1 MRQFLEDGTKFAWED
16 GRNECTIPPDQ
27 PPPLIWERD
36 IDSRKSKHALISQWR
51 GNEKIAFRHSFA
63 IKEIRNSL
71 KISSRTR
78 AMEEVENMRD
88 LRHPHVAALLG
99 TYMHKDRLH
108 ILIFPAACCDLG
120 DFLTSISNEW
130 IQRRT
135 ELHPIMPDLDRV
147 ETESN
152 KDSTTSSQK
161 DPMIN
166 SGILSDDSPQ
176 LELHRQYS
184 WPLRVPLHEQLK
196 MLAGYFV
203 CLCQALAYLHSS
215 DVRHKDIKPENILID
230 LSGNVVL
237 TDFGISRKFPKKTSQ
252 DDPHATNERA
262 EFTRMYASPEIATS
276 GKRWRSDPS
285 DVFSLGCVF
294 LEMASLQLG
303 RDLNDCKKHRQG
315 IVNGTGRSY
324 EYWCNLPK
332 VYTWIDMLSTDEG
345 SAKFGLLPTYESEV
359 RACLPAIKSMLNDRA
374 ALRPKA
380 KDLWKKFD
388 FKSHPQCRD
397 CHPEHPNVWEPTKS
411 QKSEADAG
419 KAARRRSMHVIR
431 EDRSSGEVSDE
442 IPEGLTNVPANAEDS
457 LEPKFLQQGS
467 KSTQLLPPPLN
478 SLASHQRPHSAGYPS
493 RLASPKGHRSSS
505 PKPDSY
511 RPERTSSSSRRP
523 RDSRVSPSTSPRSSL
538 FYISPSEA
546 NDHAPMASPP
556 VPPVPSSAATHFQS
570 VSPSSQMQ
578 QTSSAPETSLETRM
592 PLAEPSTS
600 SLSSLVVSQ
609 PGSSLAATLSIPQ
622 TPFAPDHQIESTIL
636 EPNLQTHSNA
646 ASPKLPTTS
655 TRDET
660 LVAEPDHVAKSVNIA
675 RTSDVN
681 LGALTEHVRPRKG
694 DIPQSRSHRPATPP
708 QIVKSRATTGSDHSN
723 SSKGSAKGNTIFKQF
738 KSAIPARPPETAPQH
753 QQNRNS
759 LQSSPPKNTKLNES
773 SHGNDGRPIQRKKA
787 PAQPQI
793 AQLEDHEQIL
803 LFDVSKKKVYPTTFG
818 HLDGMYLSPSFLT
831 YTHVIVCIGHN
842 WRSYDLPSSANFFDT
857 SENDKGLL
865 EARVDLSKLGWWVQ
879 FRRRVFGSF
888 PKIYLINFAPAPRRP
903 VSITRA

>member
-1 MRQFLEDGTKFAWED
+1 MRQFLEDETKFAWED

-36 IDSRKSKHALISQWR
+36 IDSKKSKHALISQWR

-63 IKEIRNSL
+63 IKEIRNAL

-120 DFLTSISNEW
+120 DFLNSISNEW

-135 ELHPIMPDLDRV
+135 ELHPIMPDLERA

-161 DPMIN
+161 DHMIS

-176 LELHRQYS
+176 LELHRKYS
-184 WPLRVPLHEQLK
+184 WPLQVPLHEKLK
-196 MLAGYFV
+196 MLAGYFI

-230 LSGNVVL
+230 MSGNVVL

-252 DDPHATNERA
+252 ADPHATNERA

-294 LEMASLQLG
+294 LEMASLLLG

-315 IVNGTGRSY
+315 IVNDTGRSY

-332 VYTWIDMLSTDEG
+332 VYTWIEKLSTDESLPCP
-345 SAKFGLLPTYESEV
+345 SAKFGLLPAYESEV
-359 RACLPAIKSMLNDRA
+359 RECLPAIKSMLNDRA

-397 CHPEHPNVWEPTKS
+397 CHPDHPNVWEPTTS

-442 IPEGLTNVPANAEDS
+442 ILEGLADVSADAEDS
-457 LEPKFLQQGS
+457 LEAKILQQGS
-467 KSTQLLPPPLN
+467 KSTQLTPPPFN
-478 SLASHQRPHSAGYPS
+478 SLVSHQRPHSAGYPS

-523 RDSRVSPSTSPRSSL
+523 RDPRVSPSTSPRSSL
-538 FYISPSEA
+538 FHISPSEA
-546 NDHAPMASPP
+546 NDHAPMLSPP
-556 VPPVPSSAATHFQS
+556 VPPGPSSTATHFQFI
-570 VSPSSQMQ
+570 SPSPQMQ

-592 PLAEPSTS
+592 PLVDAVAGSSTS
-600 SLSSLVVSQ
+600 PLSSLVVSQ
-609 PGSSLAATLSIPQ
+609 PGPSLAATLSIQQ
-622 TPFAPDHQIESTIL
+622 TPITSLTVAADTVGSPHSDKISASALDHQIESTLL
-636 EPNLQTHSNA
+636 EPNPQTSSNA
-646 ASPKLPTTS
+646 VSPKLSRTS
-655 TRDET
+655 TRDEA
-660 LVAEPDHVAKSVNIA
+660 LVVEPDHVAKSVNISQ
-675 RTSDVN
+675 TSDVN
-681 LGALTEHVRPRKG
+681 LRASTEHARPRKG
-694 DIPQSRSHRPATPP
+694 DIPPSRPHRPATPP
-708 QIVKSRATTGSDHSN
+708 QIVKTRATTGSDHSN
-723 SSKGSAKGNTIFKQF
+723 SSKGSAKGNSIIRQLKGF
-738 KSAIPARPPETAPQH
+738 SAAPARPPETAPQH
-753 QQNRNS
+753 LQNRNS
-759 LQSSPPKNTKLNES
+759 LQPPAPKNTKPNES
-773 SHGNDGRPIQRKKA
+773 SHGNDGRPTQRRKA
-787 PAQPQI
+787 PAQPQT

-818 HLDGMYLSPSFLT
+818 HLEGM
-831 YTHVIVCIGHN
+831 
-842 WRSYDLPSSANFFDT
+842 
-857 SENDKGLL
+857 
-865 EARVDLSKLGWWVQ
+865 
-879 FRRRVFGSF
+879 
-888 PKIYLINFAPAPRRP
+888 
-903 VSITRA
+903 